1 MTLSSRNPERDLRL
15 ADFLRDELAQVLL
28 SDARDPRIGMTSV
41 TDVRVNRDMSS
52 ADVYVS
58 SLSAGSPAER
68 ASLVAAL
75 DHAAGFLRSKVAAR
89 SNLRS
94 TPRLRFHYDDLIE
107 AGPRMEALIDRAVR
121 EGEGGGAGVGG
132 AGQADAEVAGR
143 TPAGR

>member
-1 MTLSSRNPERDLRL
+1 MTLSNRNPERDLRL
-15 ADFLRDELAQVLL
+15 ADFLRDELAQVLV
-28 SDARDPRIGMTSV
+28 AEVRDPRIGMTSV
-41 TDVRVNRDMSS
+41 TDVRVNRDMSR

-58 SLSAGSPAER
+58 SLSAGSPEER

-89 SNLRS
+89 SELRS

-107 AGPRMEALIDRAVR
+107 SGPRLEALIDRAIN
-121 EGEGGGAGVGG
+121 EDENEDDSLGDSI
-132 AGQADAEVAGR
+132 QTDAEAAGR